1 MTSRKIVRD
10 LFISKQP
17 IFRRIL
23 APQQVVCGRVATNL
37 RLIGTDRCVGIRH
50 FGVFNE
56 FSKKIKGEVNRLSRT
71 KTEYLECKFSDL
83 TLGDEENGE
92 IDEDVTHRI
101 GAGWM
106 EWRLTSGVLCDK
118 KVPPKLKDKFYRVA
132 VRLAMLYG
140 AEGDRVRN
148 ETIRE
153 KVGVAL
159 VKDKLREVRLRW
171 FGYVMRR
178 GTDASVRRCE
188 RLALDGFRRGRGRPK
203 KYWREVIRRDMDQ
216 LQLPVDMTLDRNNQ
230 EFQQSVKV
238 LKEKAEELKGVKED
252 LKTRTK
258 QTTEQ
263 LYKHV
268 DGVWTEAEAT
278 AKKVYANVEEKI
290 SATKEEVRESFR
302 TGKEETTGSSG
313 RSDTS
318 GSNTN
323 ESSESA
329 SAKTQQ
335 EQQQQQSSSET
346 VFSKVKSA
354 ASSLSS
360 KVSPAFQKIKEARPV
375 DLAKKGYGIIL
386 DELKGTPGKRKRL
399 EHSAPKQETSSNF
412 ERSTRTDVAVL
423 PSKQSKWNKKWEA
436 FKEKMQGHPVFKR
449 FTGMSE
455 PVITKSQEIAE
466 DIRERW
472 ETSDHPAVHKIQDL
486 NETVFGESSAALSFK
501 EIRRKDPSF
510 SLPEFVAEVQEVIR
524 PILVA
529 FFKAD
534 TEVLKKYCSKE
545 VIERCKAEHQAFDSQ
560 DIIFDNKAYSVNVK
574 IQLVNSVLVKS
585 RSLIIETSC
594 LDAVVFQTQQVYCI
608 RDKLGSIKEGGKDT
622 IHTVYYA
629 WAMQLVEAEELGEG
643 AIHPIW
649 KLKEMQQLVDE
660 SESEI
665 ESRILTDIFEY
676 EESSAHESEDAEDSE
691 GKSEEKCESD
701 NGDGEDRRDS
711 GDGEEDLLS
720 LPICARDI
728 FVESYD
734 LTTWMNDLLNCSAYP
749 CESKM
754 NKVLQNGENFHFKV
768 MKNKSTTAAKL
779 IIPMKGHRLNNQQ
792 KVKCAFDLVCA
803 CNAAGKGLI
812 VHPYLTLIVREME
825 QRCMKT
831 FKLYTDEVKDTSI
844 DALKTQLKGVIVL
857 TSSAEVADE
866 DKDLGGYH
874 YVQSPPRACNH
885 AGSSGH
891 KTSPDASNN
900 DDLRERIA
908 LLEKSLLILLL
919 LLEMRGCGESRR
931 IRRSNKK
938 NAN

>member
-23 APQQVVCGRVATNL
+23 APQQVVCGRVTTNL
-37 RLIGTDRCVGIRH
+37 RLIGADRYVGIRH

-56 FSKKIKGEVNRLSRT
+56 FSNKIKGEV
-71 KTEYLECKFSDL
+71 
-83 TLGDEENGE
+83 
-92 IDEDVTHRI
+92 
-101 GAGWM
+101 
-106 EWRLTSGVLCDK
+106 
-118 KVPPKLKDKFYRVA
+118 
-132 VRLAMLYG
+132 
-140 AEGDRVRN
+140 DR
-148 ETIRE
+148 
-153 KVGVAL
+153 
-159 VKDKLREVRLRW
+159 
-171 FGYVMRR
+171 
-178 GTDASVRRCE
+178 
-188 RLALDGFRRGRGRPK
+188 
-203 KYWREVIRRDMDQ
+203 
-216 LQLPVDMTLDRNNQ
+216 NQ

-302 TGKEETTGSSG
+302 TGKEETPGSSG
-313 RSDTS
+313 HSDTS

-335 EQQQQQSSSET
+335 EQQQQQSSSSDNAET

-360 KVSPAFQKIKEARPV
+360 KVSPAFQKIKEAKPV

-399 EHSAPKQETSSNF
+399 ENSAPTQETSSNF
-412 ERSTRTDVAVL
+412 ERSTRTDVAIL

-436 FKEKMQGHPVFKR
+436 FKEKMQVHPVFKR

-455 PVITKSQEIAE
+455 PVVTKSQEIAE

-472 ETSDHPAVHKIQDL
+472 ETSDHPAVHKIQDIS
-486 NETVFGESSAALSFK
+486 ETVFGESTAALSFK
-501 EIRRKDPSF
+501 EIRRRDPSF

-524 PILVA
+524 PVLGA
-529 FFKAD
+529 FFKGD

-560 DIIFDNKAYSVNVK
+560 GIIFDNKILHISEVEVRETK
-574 IQLVNSVLVKS
+574 MMGDSP
-585 RSLIIETSC
+585 III
-594 LDAVVFQTQQVYCI
+594 LAFQTQQVYCI

-649 KLKEMQQLVDE
+649 RLKEMQQLGV
-660 SESEI
+660 
-665 ESRILTDIFEY
+665 
-676 EESSAHESEDAEDSE
+676 
-691 GKSEEKCESD
+691 
-701 NGDGEDRRDS
+701 
-711 GDGEEDLLS
+711 
-720 LPICARDI
+720 
-728 FVESYD
+728 
-734 LTTWMNDLLNCSAYP
+734 
-749 CESKM
+749 
-754 NKVLQNGENFHFKV
+754 
-768 MKNKSTTAAKL
+768 AAL
-779 IIPMKGHRLNNQQ
+779 I
-792 KVKCAFDLVCA
+792 
-803 CNAAGKGLI
+803 
-812 VHPYLTLIVREME
+812 
-825 QRCMKT
+825 
-831 FKLYTDEVKDTSI
+831 
-844 DALKTQLKGVIVL
+844 
-857 TSSAEVADE
+857 
-866 DKDLGGYH
+866 
-874 YVQSPPRACNH
+874 
-885 AGSSGH
+885 
-891 KTSPDASNN
+891 
-900 DDLRERIA
+900 
-908 LLEKSLLILLL
+908 
-919 LLEMRGCGESRR
+919 
-931 IRRSNKK
+931 
-938 NAN
+938 

>member
-56 FSKKIKGEVNRLSRT
+56 FSKKIKGEV
-71 KTEYLECKFSDL
+71 
-83 TLGDEENGE
+83 
-92 IDEDVTHRI
+92 
-101 GAGWM
+101 
-106 EWRLTSGVLCDK
+106 
-118 KVPPKLKDKFYRVA
+118 
-132 VRLAMLYG
+132 
-140 AEGDRVRN
+140 DR
-148 ETIRE
+148 
-153 KVGVAL
+153 
-159 VKDKLREVRLRW
+159 
-171 FGYVMRR
+171 
-178 GTDASVRRCE
+178 
-188 RLALDGFRRGRGRPK
+188 
-203 KYWREVIRRDMDQ
+203 
-216 LQLPVDMTLDRNNQ
+216 NQ

-560 DIIFDNKAYSVNVK
+560 DIIFDNKILHISDIEVRETK
-574 IQLVNSVLVKS
+574 MLGDSP
-585 RSLIIETSC
+585 III
-594 LDAVVFQTQQVYCI
+594 LAFQTQQVYCI

-649 KLKEMQQLVDE
+649 KLKEMQQLGV
-660 SESEI
+660 
-665 ESRILTDIFEY
+665 
-676 EESSAHESEDAEDSE
+676 
-691 GKSEEKCESD
+691 
-701 NGDGEDRRDS
+701 
-711 GDGEEDLLS
+711 
-720 LPICARDI
+720 
-728 FVESYD
+728 
-734 LTTWMNDLLNCSAYP
+734 
-749 CESKM
+749 
-754 NKVLQNGENFHFKV
+754 
-768 MKNKSTTAAKL
+768 AAL
-779 IIPMKGHRLNNQQ
+779 I
-792 KVKCAFDLVCA
+792 
-803 CNAAGKGLI
+803 
-812 VHPYLTLIVREME
+812 
-825 QRCMKT
+825 
-831 FKLYTDEVKDTSI
+831 
-844 DALKTQLKGVIVL
+844 
-857 TSSAEVADE
+857 
-866 DKDLGGYH
+866 
-874 YVQSPPRACNH
+874 
-885 AGSSGH
+885 
-891 KTSPDASNN
+891 
-900 DDLRERIA
+900 
-908 LLEKSLLILLL
+908 
-919 LLEMRGCGESRR
+919 
-931 IRRSNKK
+931 
-938 NAN
+938 